1 MCQYCEEDREPV
13 IACDLTLVDESGN
26 VTTLQKTESMYFDHE
41 LSQIADWF
49 KRLLNAAGYDFVEEV
64 KIASSNSKEFSSE
77 DL

>member
-13 IACDLTLVDESGN
+13 IACDLTLVDELGN
-26 VTTLQKTESMYFDHE
+26 VTNLSKSEIMYFDDE

-49 KRLLNAAGYDFVEEV
+49 KRLVNAAGYDFVEEV
-64 KIASSNSKEFSSE
+64 KIISSNNKEFSSE